1 MRKAVLCAADNTH
14 RNSHSE
20 LAREPTWTWGF
31 LMLSPRC
38 VWETGH
44 SGGPQ
49 RHADPREEG
58 GGLHSCSCHCST
70 GPKIQ
75 ILGGKN

>member
-1 MRKAVLCAADNTH
+1 MDMGLSSAITSLCLGKQDTVAVRKGT
-14 RNSHSE
+14 
-20 LAREPTWTWGF
+20 
-31 LMLSPRC
+31 
-38 VWETGH
+38 
-44 SGGPQ
+44 
-49 RHADPREEG
+49 DPREEG